1 MRYEYICHSFHLS
14 ASYACQKIPR
24 SVEDLT
30 RNIYNYFSSNPKRIS
45 EFKHFQ
51 NFCEVKIHK
60 ILHLSQTR
68 WLSVHFV
75 VSRILEQY
83 GALQLFFTDA
93 VSRCDVLA
101 AENILITLND
111 ATTKLYLAYFILK
124 DILVTVMA
132 LIFPLNEN

>member
-1 MRYEYICHSFHLS
+1 MRCVCHSFHLS

-24 SVEDLT
+24 FVEDLT

-75 VSRILEQY
+75 VSRNLEQY

-93 VSRCDVLA
+93 VSRNDVLA
-101 AENILITLND
+101 AISCFKRD
-111 ATTKLYLAYFILK
+111 QRS
-124 DILVTVMA
+124 D
-132 LIFPLNEN
+132 